1 MVVKVK
7 ITPKTKPKRIGV
19 TKQLK
24 AAAKRAGFVKDNGTA
39 DVAAYRRHKEA
50 QAGTSGKT
58 TKGRSDTA
66 IAEGLG
72 ITVPELH
79 KRREA
84 SQQASLKAEAKRL
97 NISVAKVKELREERK
112 VKRAK
117 KTTKRKYKAN
127 KEEIKKLSDAGVDV
141 KLAKQVLDSDFLEL
155 PKDKQKELKDKVKEQ
170 KTIFKRK
177 PRIVSTDDKPL
188 QAARDPSLIT
198 KEYPGHKKP
207 VTSEDVTD
215 PVRQKQT
222 KERLQFRKQK
232 QQLVSARKKARKAE
246 AKLQKLINS
255 KTNVKANKNK
265 LKNTQEE
272 LKNLSEAISNKTS
285 IPEKKLR
292 GLNIALDI
300 VLEAPDTGRG
310 LNVALEEPHPLAKKI
325 RKKEVQRTQTQQDII
340 KDLTKKGISQRL
352 ATKVA
357 TAAPLTKAERKQ
369 LQQTGVRYIIGK
381 PGSARAPTPLKRL
394 TETEKDLQKIT
405 KDPTPEKWPSLT
417 GLQTVLQRQEGVEK
431 VGPVKRGTGKT
442 GGGRGKLL
450 PGNLTAGQAQELL
463 RGKALTKNQRQELE
477 GMLKDPDSELSE
489 VSIRRKKGGTV
500 FRRGGGKALRGFGKA
515 TYSDKLY

>member
-1 MVVKVK
+1 MVAKVK
-7 ITPKTKPKRIGV
+7 ITPKTKPKRTGV

-84 SQQASLKAEAKRL
+84 SKQASLKAEAKKL
-97 NISVAKVKELREERK
+97 KISVAKVKELREERK

-127 KEEIKKLSDAGVDV
+127 KEEIKKLVDAGVDE
-141 KLAKQVLDSDFLEL
+141 KLAKQVLGESFRQLSKEKQLEL
-155 PKDKQKELKDKVKEQ
+155 KQE
-170 KTIFKRK
+170 
-177 PRIVSTDDKPL
+177 VSTQKAVFKKKPTIISTADKPM
-188 QAARDPSLIT
+188 QVPRVPT
-198 KEYPGHKKP
+198 EG
-207 VTSEDVTD
+207 TD
-215 PVRQKQT
+215 PVRQRQT
-222 KERLQFRKQK
+222 KERVKFRDQK
-232 QQLVSARKKARKAE
+232 QQLISARKKARKAE

-300 VLEAPDTGRG
+300 VLEAPDRGRG

-340 KDLTKKGISQRL
+340 KDLTGKGISQRL

-369 LQQTGVRYIIGK
+369 LQKIAGVRYIIGK

-394 TETEKDLQKIT
+394 TEIEKDLQKIT
-405 KDPTPEKWPSLT
+405 KEPTPEKWPSLT

-431 VGPVKRGTGKT
+431 VGPVPRKIGKT

-489 VSIRRKKGGTV
+489 VLIRRKKGGTV